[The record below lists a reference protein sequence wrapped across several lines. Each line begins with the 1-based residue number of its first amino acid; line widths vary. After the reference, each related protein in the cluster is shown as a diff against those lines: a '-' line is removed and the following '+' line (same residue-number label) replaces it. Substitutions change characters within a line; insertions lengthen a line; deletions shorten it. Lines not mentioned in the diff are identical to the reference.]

1 MSWHHGDYIDLLS
14 AIGGAA
20 SAAFAAY
27 ATWQAKKSTEL
38 SKQST
43 EISKESILET
53 TRQAKLAQLID
64 ELVRLSE
71 RCNSAINEESL
82 VKRNFAS
89 LMEIAT
95 ALTVA
100 RMAIEDSGL
109 TPEDKESLKDLFS
122 RHLRP
127 AIPFEISQIDALLD
141 VKSALSNDVLR
152 QQYRDAQ
159 TFLSIS
165 NPRHIPDPTIAT
177 T

>member
-1 MSWHHGDYIDLLS
+1 MSWHHGDYIDLVS

-43 EISKESILET
+43 EISRESMLET
-53 TRQAKLAQLID
+53 SRQAKLSQLID

-71 RCNSAINEESL
+71 RCNSAISDDSL
-82 VKRNFAS
+82 VKRNVAS
-89 LMEIAT
+89 LIEIAT

-100 RMAIEDSGL
+100 RIAIEDSGL
-109 TPEDKESLKDLFS
+109 TSEDKESLKDLFS

-127 AIPFEISQIDALLD
+127 AIPFEIAQADALID
-141 VKSALSNDVLR
+141 VKSAFNNDVLR
-152 QQYRDAQ
+152 QQYLDAQ
-159 TFLSIS
+159 VFLSIS